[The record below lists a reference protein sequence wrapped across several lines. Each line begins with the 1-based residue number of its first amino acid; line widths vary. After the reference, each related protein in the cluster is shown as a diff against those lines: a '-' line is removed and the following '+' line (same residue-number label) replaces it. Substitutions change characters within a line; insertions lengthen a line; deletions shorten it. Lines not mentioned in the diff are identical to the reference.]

1 MTLNSTFAHGGKS
14 SLITSSSSTVL
25 SSFVLTIISYCALI
39 AVTIVGNI
47 LVIASYGRDVEL
59 RKRVSNLIIL
69 NLAVADLLVGA
80 ISLSVNL
87 SKIISGSWIFGQY
100 ACKLYA
106 VVDYVSVTLSIAMI
120 LFIST
125 DRLYL
130 LKKQI
135 RYAAFMTHRRVL
147 IAIIVTWLL
156 VITFW
161 STIAF
166 GWTAFVGRASG
177 VNFGKECLME
187 YLTNPFATLVI
198 STAMCSVPF
207 LGVWVLNFFI
217 FIHIKR
223 QWSQFRRIKLKR
235 SIPERDLNSSCRT
248 SGKSPNFSV
257 ARLSEFRSCQIN
269 IPRLEVESSIKTIS
283 QTICIHSN
291 SNFAVSHG
299 DRSPEARLRRSLRQ
313 SLKIARRLAPLVVV
327 FNFCWLPYN
336 IITIVSAFCGGSCV
350 SKVVWDVAENI
361 VWANSALNPILYA
374 LTNKG
379 YRRNFSKVICCRRS
393 SGKAVRH

>member
-1 MTLNSTFAHGGKS
+1 MNLNSTFAHGGKS
-14 SLITSSSSTVL
+14 SLITSSASSMVS
-25 SSFVLTIISYCALI
+25 SSFVLTIIPYCVLI
-39 AVTIVGNI
+39 TVTIVGNI
-47 LVIASYGRDVEL
+47 LVIASYARDVEL
-59 RKRVSNLIIL
+59 RRRVSNLIIL

-87 SKIISGSWIFGQY
+87 SKIISGSWMFGQY

-106 VVDYVSVTLSIAMI
+106 VVDYVSVTQSIAMI
-120 LFIST
+120 LFIT

-147 IAIIVTWLL
+147 VAIIVTWLL

-166 GWTAFVGRASG
+166 GWTAFVGRTSG
-177 VNFGKECLME
+177 VDFDRECLME
-187 YLTNPFATLVI
+187 YLTSPFATLVI
-198 STAMCSVPF
+198 STTMCSVPF
-207 LGVWVLNFFI
+207 VGVWVLNFFI

-223 QWSQFRRIKLKR
+223 QWSQFQRIKLKR
-235 SIPERDLNSSCRT
+235 SISETYLNSSCRT
-248 SGKSPNFSV
+248 SGKPTNLSV
-257 ARLSEFRSCQIN
+257 ARLSEFRSC
-269 IPRLEVESSIKTIS
+269 EVNKPKGEAKSSIKTIS
-283 QTICIHSN
+283 QTICIDRN
-291 SNFAVSHG
+291 SNLAVSHG

-327 FNFCWLPYN
+327 FNLCWLPYN

-374 LTNKG
+374 VTNKG
-379 YRRNFSKVICCRRS
+379 YRRNFSKFICCRCT